1 MSGFLN
7 KIVENEFSFILISNA
22 NINLESMLKGL
33 LEVIYILNK
42 IKSIH
47 KLKMTK
53 NRLLL
58 LYLIAK

>member
-7 KIVENEFSFILISNA
+7 KIVENESSFILISNA